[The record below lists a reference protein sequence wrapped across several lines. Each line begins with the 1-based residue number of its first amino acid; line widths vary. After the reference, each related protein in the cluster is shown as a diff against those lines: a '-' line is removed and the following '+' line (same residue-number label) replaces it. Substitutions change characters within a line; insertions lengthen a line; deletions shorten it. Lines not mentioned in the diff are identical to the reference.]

1 MTLFK
6 KKKQKIKFKDRP
18 FIKYVKEHAPE
29 LLGNS
34 LDFVGE
40 ITGITLVE
48 KLGERIAGREGSEHF
63 SADGQA
69 HALELFRAELD
80 HHAKIQGEVTKRWLA
95 DMKSTDKLSK
105 LARPIVLLY
114 SWVLITII
122 IILSFCGLTL
132 PDAIIYMVDT
142 MCGAVTLGYFG
153 LRTVDKRNEKK
164 YFYEKKQI

>member
-1 MTLFK
+1 MKLRK
-6 KKKQKIKFKDRP
+6 KKRQKIKFKDRP

-40 ITGITLVE
+40 VTGITLVE

-69 HALELFRAELD
+69 HALELFKAEIKQ
-80 HHAKIQGEVTKRWLA
+80 HQQIQEEITKRWQA
-95 DMKSTDKLSK
+95 DLKSDNKLSK

-114 SWVLITII
+114 SWGLITII
-122 IILSFCGLTL
+122 VILSFCGLTL
-132 PDAIIYMVDT
+132 PNPIIYMIDT
-142 MCGAVTLGYFG
+142 MCGAVTVGYFG